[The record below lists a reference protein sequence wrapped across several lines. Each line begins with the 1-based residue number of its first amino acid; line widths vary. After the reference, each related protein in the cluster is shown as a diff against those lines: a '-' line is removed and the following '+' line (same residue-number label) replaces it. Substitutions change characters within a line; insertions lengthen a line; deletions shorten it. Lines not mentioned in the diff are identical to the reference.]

1 MAVRLNPRHQ
11 LMVRQKIR
19 ASQLINALQDHVL
32 NNREMAPSAV
42 TAALGL
48 LKKVIPDT
56 SSSSVTVTHRK
67 RVSYAER
74 IAQERA
80 ARDTPE
86 PLVENTVQ

>member
-1 MAVRLNPRHQ
+1 MATRLNPRHQ
-11 LMVRQKIR
+11 EMVREKIK
-19 ASQLINALQDHVL
+19 ATQLVRALQDHVL
-32 NNREMAPSAV
+32 KDRKMSATAV

-56 SSSSVTVTHRK
+56 TSSSVTVTHRK

-80 ARDTPE
+80 SVDSPAETPA
-86 PLVENTVQ
+86 NTVQ